1 MTLIG
6 LLAGLL
12 TTGCWLP
19 QVIHTWTH
27 GRSDQISALYLVC
40 FAGGV
45 MCWLAYGLS
54 MGDVPLVLA
63 NAVSLVLVLSLAAL
77 KVRQGLAG
85 GLEPGH
91 GVVEKP

>member
-6 LLAGLL
+6 LLAGVL

-27 GRSDQISALYLVC
+27 GQSDQISALYLVSFC
-40 FAGGV
+40 GGV
-45 MCWLAYGLS
+45 TCWLVYGLWT
-54 MGDVPLVLA
+54 GDLPLILA

-77 KVRQGLAG
+77 KVHHGLSG
-85 GLEPGH
+85 GVGL
-91 GVVEKP
+91 KPK